1 MMDLMGQTK
10 AYLEGMFPIIDYGW
24 GALKANGF
32 WPLLDLL
39 VIFVIS
45 VARDFFQDLWAERG
59 KQVSEMQK
67 DIEKLFIL
75 IILFY
80 AWEMIPASFGHGYV
94 GYEILDVI
102 FIFLMFYLHDRAQE
116 FEKKMKF
123 KLVWQGGSF
132 LSIVAIMVYVVFRR
146 TIP

>member
-1 MMDLMGQTK
+1 MDLIGQTK
-10 AYLEGMFPIIDYGW
+10 AYFEGMFPIIDYGW
-24 GALKANGF
+24 GAIRANGF

-67 DIEKLFIL
+67 NIEKLFIL
-75 IILFY
+75 SILFY

-102 FIFLMFYLHDRAQE
+102 FIFLMFYLHDKAQVL
-116 FEKKMKF
+116 EKKIKF
-123 KLVWQGGSF
+123 RLIWQGGSF
-132 LSIVAIMVYVVFRR
+132 LSIIAIMFYVVFRR

>member
-1 MMDLMGQTK
+1 MDLIGQAK
-10 AYLEGMFPIIDYGW
+10 IYFEGMFPIIDYGW
-24 GALKANGF
+24 GAIKSNGF

-59 KQVSEMQK
+59 KQVTEMQK
-67 DIEKLFIL
+67 NIEKLLIL
-75 IILFY
+75 SILFY

-94 GYEILDVI
+94 GYEILDVM
-102 FIFLMFYLHDRAQE
+102 FVFLMFYLHDRAQVL
-116 FEKKMKF
+116 EKKMKF
-123 KLVWQGGSF
+123 KLIWQGGSF
-132 LSIVAIMVYVVFRR
+132 LSIIAIVFYVVFRR

>member
-1 MMDLMGQTK
+1 MDLMGQIKT
-10 AYLEGMFPIIDYGW
+10 YFEGMFPIIDYGW
-24 GALKANGF
+24 GAIRANGF

-39 VIFVIS
+39 VIFALS

-59 KQVSEMQK
+59 KPVSEMQK
-67 DIEKLFIL
+67 NIEKLLIL
-75 IILFY
+75 SILFY

-102 FIFLMFYLHDRAQE
+102 FIFLMFYLHDRAQKL
-116 FEKKMKF
+116 EKKLKF
-123 KLVWQGGSF
+123 KLIWQGGSF
-132 LSIVAIMVYVVFRR
+132 LSIIAIILYVVFRR

>member
-1 MMDLMGQTK
+1 MDLMGQTK
-10 AYLEGMFPIIDYGW
+10 AYFEGMFPIIDYGW
-24 GALKANGF
+24 GAIRANGF

-59 KQVSEMQK
+59 KPMSEIQK
-67 DIEKLFIL
+67 NIEKLFIL
-75 IILFY
+75 SILFY

-116 FEKKMKF
+116 LEKKIKF
-123 KLVWQGGSF
+123 RLIWQGGSF
-132 LSIVAIMVYVVFRR
+132 LSIIAIMFYVVFRR